1 MSRGSDQVFQL
12 SLTEIAFTIA
22 FMLLLLLGYMIF
34 MQRDKVEQADQFLQD
49 SRGIEQ
55 QQEALERVK
64 EELTTAMRDAGATNS
79 DEMLSRLVDTG
90 SLRQERD
97 RLLQKFEDLEEQ
109 ISALTELKQQLEDA
123 TSSNVTKTTL
133 DEAIAALA
141 LQAGVKEILQSES
154 EMVPQGAGPDALEAV
169 RSAMHAAKALRGE
182 MQTRLGTTVAPGGE
196 EAAIRQLVRSAAESA
211 EVAVSVEAAGKE
223 NSDLRGQIA
232 FLRNGLDARGGRDYP
247 PCWADEAGK
256 VEFLL
261 NIELGPDV
269 VQVTP
274 GWPPARESD
283 ARALPGIAEVLSAA
297 APLEVFAGRVQ
308 GIFDWSKRQDPQCR
322 HYVRLKSS
330 IPDAIQSDRARLAI
344 ESFFYKVEVRR

>member
-64 EELTTAMRDAGATNS
+64 EELTTAMRDAGATNA
-79 DEMLSRLVDTG
+79 DEMLSRLVDTE

-133 DEAIAALA
+133 DQAIAALA
-141 LQAGVKEILQSES
+141 LQAGIAQSAIDDI
-154 EMVPQGAGPDALEAV
+154 GAG
-169 RSAMHAAKALRGE
+169 R
-182 MQTRLGTTVAPGGE
+182 
-196 EAAIRQLVRSAAESA
+196 
-211 EVAVSVEAAGKE
+211 
-223 NSDLRGQIA
+223 
-232 FLRNGLDARGGRDYP
+232 
-247 PCWADEAGK
+247 
-256 VEFLL
+256 
-261 NIELGPDV
+261 
-269 VQVTP
+269 
-274 GWPPARESD
+274 PPA
-283 ARALPGIAEVLSAA
+283 ALPGAEQAIARFIAELFGAEFVGDAAFAELRRHYTPRQITDIAMSATYYRALGTMVMAFRVDIEAPEVLQV
-297 APLEVFAGRVQ
+297 EREWQKGRV
-308 GIFDWSKRQDPQCR
+308 
-322 HYVRLKSS
+322 
-330 IPDAIQSDRARLAI
+330 
-344 ESFFYKVEVRR
+344 